1 MSQESTSQETVQ
13 DIHFDKVLDTS
24 GLNCP
29 MPVVKAR
36 KEVRSLEPGQT
47 LKVMS
52 TDRGSIKD
60 FQGWAKVDKKV
71 DLVGQQTDDQ
81 GESAIYVHFIQL
93 VN

>member
-1 MSQESTSQETVQ
+1 MSE
-13 DIHFDKVLDTS
+13 IHFDKILDAS

-36 KEVRSLEPGQT
+36 KEVRTLEPGQV
-47 LKVMS
+47 LKVIS

-71 DLVGQQTDDQ
+71 DLVGQETEADA
-81 GESAIYVHFIQL
+81 EPTSYVHFVQL
-93 VN
+93 AN

>member
-1 MSQESTSQETVQ
+1 MD
-13 DIHFDKVLDTS
+13 DIRFDKELDTS

-36 KEVRSLEPGQT
+36 KEVRTLEPGQV
-47 LKVMS
+47 LKVVS

-71 DLVGQQTDDQ
+71 DLIGQETEEAA
-81 GESAIYVHFIQL
+81 GAEAYIHFVQL
-93 VN
+93 TH